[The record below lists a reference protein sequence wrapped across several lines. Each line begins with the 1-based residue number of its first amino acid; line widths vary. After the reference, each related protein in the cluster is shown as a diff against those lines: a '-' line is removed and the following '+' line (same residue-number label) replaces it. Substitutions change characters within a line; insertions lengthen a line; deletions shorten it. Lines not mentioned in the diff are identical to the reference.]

1 MPAWESYLAQ
11 HRNRLLEEYF
21 EYLRIP
27 SISAQDEYV
36 PEVARAGKWVADR
49 LAAIGIRNVEVMP
62 TGGHPVV
69 YGDWLGAPGK
79 PTVLVYGHFDV
90 QPVDPLELWTS
101 PPFEPA
107 VRDGIVYARGASD
120 NKGNLF
126 VALMAIE
133 AMLKADGGLPVNLKF
148 IVEGQEEIGSPQLK
162 PFIAANKARFA
173 ADLVL
178 STDGGSGGADPPQ
191 VVVGSRGNTAV
202 QIDVRGA
209 NSDLHSGQYGG
220 TVANPIHALVRIL
233 DSMRSPDGKV
243 LVEGFYDDVV
253 FTDEDRRQ
261 IAAVPF
267 DEEEFKRRLGIDAL
281 FGEPGYTPRE
291 RIWARPTLE
300 VNGIYGGYQGEGT
313 KTVLPN
319 EAHAKLTC
327 RLVPN
332 QDPVRIRALLAE
344 HVRRN
349 TPPGVRAEAHPGR
362 VSEGARPYVI
372 RADHP
377 ANKAAFAVLEEVR
390 GQRPFYARM
399 GGTVPI
405 YDLLVDNLGV
415 QCVSFGQGAGDERA
429 HAPDE
434 FFRLETLDRGPRA
447 YALLLERL
455 AGESP
460 AALRQA

>member
-1 MPAWESYLAQ
+1 MPAWQEYLVQ
-11 HRNRLLEEYF
+11 HRKRFLGEYF
-21 EYLRIP
+21 DYLRIP
-27 SISAQDEYV
+27 SISAQEEHAPD
-36 PEVARAGKWVADR
+36 VARAGQWVADR
-49 LAAIGIRNVEVMP
+49 LGAIGIANVEVLP

-69 YGDWLGAPGK
+69 YGEWLGAPGK

-90 QPVDPLELWTS
+90 QPVDPLDLWTT

-107 VRDGIVYARGASD
+107 VRDDAVYARGASD

-133 AMLKADGGLPVNLKF
+133 ALLKTDGLPLNLKF
-148 IVEGQEEIGSPQLK
+148 LVEGQEEIGSPQLA
-162 PFIAANKARFA
+162 PFIAANKDRFA

-178 STDGGSGGADPPQ
+178 STDGGAGGADPPQ
-191 VVVGSRGNTAV
+191 VVIGCRGSTAL

-209 NSDLHSGQYGG
+209 SSDLHSGQYGG
-220 TVANPIHALVRIL
+220 AVANPIHALVYIL
-233 DSMRSPDGKV
+233 DSMRSPEGKV

-253 FTDEDRRQ
+253 FDEEDRRQ

-267 DEEEFKRRLGIDAL
+267 DEAAFKRRLGVEAL
-281 FGEPGYTPRE
+281 YGEPGYTTRE

-300 VNGIYGGYQGEGT
+300 VNGIWGGYQGEGT

-319 EAHAKLTC
+319 EAHAKITC

-332 QDPVRIRALLAE
+332 QEPGKIRDLVAE
-344 HVRRN
+344 HVRKH

-362 VSEGARPYVI
+362 VSEGARPYLM

-377 ANKAAFAVLEEVR
+377 ANRAAFDVLEGVR
-390 GQRPFYARM
+390 GQRPYYARM

-405 YDLLVDNLGV
+405 YDLLVRNLGV

-447 YALLLERL
+447 YGLLLERL
-455 AGESP
+455 SRESGEV
-460 AALRQA
+460 LRQP